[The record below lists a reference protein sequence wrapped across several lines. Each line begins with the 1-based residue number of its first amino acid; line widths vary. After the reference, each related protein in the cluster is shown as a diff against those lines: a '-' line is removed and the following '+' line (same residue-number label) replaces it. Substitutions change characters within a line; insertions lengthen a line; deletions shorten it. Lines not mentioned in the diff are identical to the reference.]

1 MKINKNII
9 KELNDYLDEFNLTE
23 IEYTEKDVKVKVSR
37 SRASKKYETSITN
50 NENIIKTEKVLTD
63 DTKKITSPIIGTAY
77 LAPEPGGKKFIEVG
91 QKIKKGD
98 TVMIVEAMKTM
109 NHVPSPVDG
118 LVKEISVEDGQPVE
132 FGTDYCNPRLK
143 LMFKKILIANRGEIA
158 VRVIRACK
166 EWGISTVAIH
176 SDVDRDSMHVRLA
189 DESICVGPHQPT
201 LSYLNIPAIMSAIE
215 LTGSEAVHPGYG
227 FLSENF
233 EFVKILEENN
243 IKFIGPSSHL
253 IKMMGDKIEAKK
265 VAKKYGLPV
274 IEGSDGGIN
283 DIDEAKKICE
293 KVGFPVLIKASG
305 GGGGKGMKIV
315 NKIEDF
321 KNLFLTAKQEAKKFF
336 GNDEVYIEKFFQI
349 LDILKFKFFQE
360 KRTVH
365 LHERDCSVQRRHQK
379 LIEETP
385 SPVLNESIRKDLF
398 ERTVN
403 MVSQIGY
410 EGAGTVE
417 FIYEDGKFYFL
428 EMNTRVQVE
437 HPVTEMVTG
446 IDIIKEQIWIAYSG
460 ETALKQTDVN
470 PRGHAIECR
479 INAEDPSNNFQ
490 PSPGKIGMCHQPSGF
505 RTRVDGSIY
514 QGYKITPYYDSMVC
528 KVITHGR
535 NREEAIQ
542 RMLRSLD
549 EFVIDGITTT
559 IELHKMLLNN
569 KKFINSDF
577 NVSWLDKE
585 KYFNYNIF

>member
-1 MKINKNII
+1 
-9 KELNDYLDEFNLTE
+9 
-23 IEYTEKDVKVKVSR
+23 
-37 SRASKKYETSITN
+37 
-50 NENIIKTEKVLTD
+50 
-63 DTKKITSPIIGTAY
+63 
-77 LAPEPGGKKFIEVG
+77 
-91 QKIKKGD
+91 
-98 TVMIVEAMKTM
+98 
-109 NHVPSPVDG
+109 
-118 LVKEISVEDGQPVE
+118 
-132 FGTDYCNPRLK
+132 
-143 LMFKKILIANRGEIA
+143 MFKKILIANRGEIA
-158 VRVIRACK
+158 VRIIRACK

-189 DESICVGPHQPT
+189 DESICVGPHQPN

-233 EFVKILEENN
+233 EFAKILEDNK
-243 IKFIGPSSHL
+243 IKFIGPPSNL

-265 VAKKYGLPV
+265 VAKEYGLPV
-274 IEGSDGGIN
+274 IEGSDGGIK
-283 DIDEAKKICE
+283 DINEAKRVCE
-293 KVGFPVLIKASG
+293 KIGFPVLIKASG

-315 NKIEDF
+315 NKIEEF
-321 KNLFLTAKQEAKKFF
+321 ENLFLTAKQEAKKFF
-336 GNDEVYIEKFFQI
+336 NNDEVYIEKFFQNPRHI
-349 LDILKFKFFQE
+349 EVQVLSGKN
-360 KRTVH
+360 RTVH

-385 SPVLNESIRKDLF
+385 SPVLNDNIRKDLF
-398 ERTVN
+398 EKTVS
-403 MVSQIGY
+403 MVSKIGY

-460 ETALKQTDVN
+460 DTALKQTDIN

-479 INAEDPSNNFQ
+479 INAEDPAKNFQ
-490 PSPGKIGMCHQPSGF
+490 PSPGRIDMCHQPSGF

-514 QGYKITPYYDSMVC
+514 QGYKITPYYDSMIC

-549 EFVIDGITTT
+549 EFVIEGITTT
-559 IELHKMLLNN
+559 IKLHKILLNN
-569 KKFINSDF
+569 KKFLESDF

-585 KYFNYNIF
+585 KII

>member
-1 MKINKNII
+1 
-9 KELNDYLDEFNLTE
+9 
-23 IEYTEKDVKVKVSR
+23 
-37 SRASKKYETSITN
+37 
-50 NENIIKTEKVLTD
+50 
-63 DTKKITSPIIGTAY
+63 
-77 LAPEPGGKKFIEVG
+77 
-91 QKIKKGD
+91 
-98 TVMIVEAMKTM
+98 
-109 NHVPSPVDG
+109 
-118 LVKEISVEDGQPVE
+118 
-132 FGTDYCNPRLK
+132 
-143 LMFKKILIANRGEIA
+143 MFKKILIANRGEIA
-158 VRVIRACK
+158 VRIIRACK
-166 EWGISTVAIH
+166 EWGIATVAIH

-201 LSYLNIPAIMSAIE
+201 FSYLNIPAIMSAIE
-215 LTGSEAVHPGYG
+215 LTGAEAVHPGYG

-233 EFVKILEENN
+233 EFAKMLEEND
-243 IKFIGPSSHL
+243 IKFIGPSSNL

-265 VAKKYGLPV
+265 VAKKHGLPV
-274 IEGSDGGIN
+274 IEGSEGGIK
-283 DIDEAKKICE
+283 DINEAKKICE
-293 KVGFPVLIKASG
+293 KIGFPVLIKASG

-315 NKIEDF
+315 TKLEDF
-321 KNLFLTAKQEAKKFF
+321 ETLFLTAKQEAKKFF
-336 GNDEVYIEKFFQI
+336 GNDKVYIEKFFQNPRHI
-349 LDILKFKFFQE
+349 EVQVLSGKN
-360 KRTVH
+360 RTVH

-385 SPVLNESIRKDLF
+385 SPVLNDNIRKDLF
-398 ERTVN
+398 DRTVS
-403 MVSQIGY
+403 MVSKIGY

-446 IDIIKEQIWIAYSG
+446 IDIIKEQIWIAFTG
-460 ETALKQTDVN
+460 KTALKQSDIN

-514 QGYKITPYYDSMVC
+514 QGYKISPYYDSMIC

-542 RMLRSLD
+542 RMQRSLD
-549 EFVIDGITTT
+549 EFVIEGITTT
-559 IELHKMLLNN
+559 IDLHKVLLNN
-569 KKFINSDF
+569 KKFITSDF

-585 KYFNYNIF
+585 KVI